1 MSITF
6 PRELPPGGFLTVDFE
21 LELQQ
26 VLAAERGGRLVS
38 VDLGPPRWRA
48 EFQTPPMDMVRLGA
62 WRAWLAS
69 LRGAARTFV
78 GVDPFRRYPA
88 AYRTGFAGLTRP
100 GGAAF
105 DGTALS
111 VALSAARDLV
121 SLTGLPAGLRLQPGD
136 YISLT
141 WESGAKRSL
150 HRVLD
155 DAAAD
160 AAGLGAWT
168 VEPIVPEYVTAAI
181 ATLAEPGCIMRL
193 SGEPE
198 IEMSLGR
205 TGSVRFT
212 ALQHL
217 EA

>member
-6 PRELPPGGFLTVDFE
+6 PRPLPPGGFVTASFE
-21 LELQQ
+21 LERQQ

-48 EFQTPPMDMVRLGA
+48 EYQTAPMDMARLGA

-69 LRGAARTFV
+69 LRGAARPFV
-78 GVDPFRRYPA
+78 AVDPFRRYPA
-88 AYRTGFAGLTRP
+88 AYRSGFAGFSRA
-100 GGAAF
+100 GGGAF
-105 DGTALS
+105 DGTASS

-121 SLTGLPAGLRLQPGD
+121 SLTGLPAALRLQPGD
-136 YISLT
+136 YVSLS

-155 DAAAD
+155 DASAD
-160 AAGLGAWT
+160 AAGVGAWT
-168 VEPIVPEYVTAAI
+168 VEPIVPDYVAAAI

-193 SGEPE
+193 SAEPE
-198 IEMSLGR
+198 ISMSLGR
-205 TGSVRFT
+205 TGAVRFT
-212 ALQHL
+212 GLQYL